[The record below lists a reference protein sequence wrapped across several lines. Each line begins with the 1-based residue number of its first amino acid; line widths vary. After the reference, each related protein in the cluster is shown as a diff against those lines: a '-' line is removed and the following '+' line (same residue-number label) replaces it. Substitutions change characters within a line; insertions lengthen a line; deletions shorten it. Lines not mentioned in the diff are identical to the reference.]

1 MAYHSFNVMFQ
12 SLTAI
17 VKSSQDSYKEAL
29 KIAKQEMAPT
39 HPIRLGLALN
49 FSVFYYEILNE
60 PDNACHLAKEVSS
73 FPFIIFIIIF
83 DGSLSNLNLD
93 VHEYI
98 LRVTPQNVLTLIF
111 PFEKNRQDI
120 HVEINSL
127 WKSERERKTCH
138 SYLCLR
144 SFVVLN

>member
-73 FPFIIFIIIF
+73 FPFIIFIII
-83 DGSLSNLNLD
+83 LNLD

-98 LRVTPQNVLTLIF
+98 LRVTPQHVLTLIF

-127 WKSERERKTCH
+127 WKSERERKN
-138 SYLCLR
+138 L
-144 SFVVLN
+144 SFLFVSS